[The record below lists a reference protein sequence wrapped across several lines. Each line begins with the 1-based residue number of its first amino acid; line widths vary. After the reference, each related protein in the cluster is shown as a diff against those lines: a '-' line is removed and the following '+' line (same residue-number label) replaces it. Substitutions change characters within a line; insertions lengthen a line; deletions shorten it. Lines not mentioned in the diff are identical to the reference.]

1 MAPRKVH
8 PIGKRF
14 TQLRAKLVLEEPTA
28 TISTTRSQ
36 VKIYFIVADVNHKLM
51 CRYYWEEGDLGGV
64 WNNMLQIQVLEANA
78 DPSAPTGVTG
88 GTIGVEGGGVVA
100 KEFPDPYY
108 AVDIDG
114 FAAEGRTSA
123 YAGIAAAGKE
133 FFTVYFHDIDVDG
146 RSPSFKL
153 QFRGNPPKDLVNR
166 DLHGHLFRLGPKKQF
181 SRDDSWIPRF

>member
-14 TQLRAKLVLEEPTA
+14 TRLRAKLVLEEPTA

-51 CRYYWEEGDLGGV
+51 ARYYWEEGDLGGV
-64 WNNMLQIQVLEANA
+64 WSEMLQIQVLESNA

-88 GTIGVEGGGVVA
+88 EIIGVEGGGVVA
-100 KEFPDPYY
+100 KEFPDPYF

-123 YAGIAAAGKE
+123 YAGIATAGKE

-153 QFRGNPPKDLVNR
+153 QFRGTPPQDLVHR

-181 SRDDSWIPRF
+181 SRDNSWIPRF